1 MPNRALA
8 PPPGSWD
15 ASGLGDKVFGHRD
28 TLMWQFEMGSTI
40 DRGGGGGR
48 GFLVYT
54 PDVEQTPFVYVYK
67 PAACR
72 AVSSSRNLRY

>member
-1 MPNRALA
+1 MPNRALV
-8 PPPGSWD
+8 PPGSWD
-15 ASGLGDKVFGHRD
+15 ASGLGDKVFGHCD

-40 DRGGGGGR
+40 DGRGGAR